1 MEMPKQKKILM
12 PRGAIQK
19 KAEWSG
25 TRGSYLTHIPNL
37 SRDTLE
43 EIEVVPIREPFTYSR
58 VVYDH
63 DRSEYVYEVWEPQ
76 LNAEEKEFLDMIKD
90 SLNRT
95 LEYEWDKMAEK
106 DKKEYLQE
114 AVDSFI
120 KSRGL
125 RLAPASKDKLVYCII
140 RDFVGYGPVDVL
152 MADPRIEDV
161 SCDGTGIPLF
171 IFHQKFESIKT
182 NVVFDDD
189 DGLNSFAVM
198 LGQRCAKQISVANPI
213 LDGTSVEGHR
223 VQATYSHEVTTR
235 GSSFTIR
242 RYKEKP
248 FTPVELVKF
257 GTASAEMVAY
267 LWVAVENGK
276 SMMVCGGTASGKTA
290 TLNSAALFIRP
301 GAKIVSIED
310 TREINL
316 HHENWI
322 PGTTRS
328 GVGGR
333 GPDGKAGGEIDM
345 YALVRAALRQRPNY
359 IVVGEVRGK
368 ETYTMFQAMAT
379 GHPTMSTMHAD
390 SVKSMVNRLEN
401 PPINTPRILLTA
413 LNFVIIQS
421 HARIGDSI
429 VRRMKQIVELV
440 GFEPETN
447 ELITNTVYEWD
458 AATDTF
464 VYKGHSFLFDEIMEM
479 KNMTHE
485 EMEAEFQR
493 RVDIINYMLQKN
505 LIDFREIAKIV
516 VQYWTGSDPELE
528 DNLLKAHIRLRP
540 EEYLAVAWMNTTFAA
555 VGAVVAAFV
564 AALFLLILSIPIV
577 TLLTI
582 FALVAAIP
590 IFFSYMY
597 AFGLP
602 VGYHG
607 KPAGMAKK
615 RGHKIDKRISGAMS
629 FISAMASA
637 DVPVDVIF
645 KELSKQT
652 IYGEVAKEAEWITR
666 DTELL
671 GLDILTAIRK
681 AAQRSPSSK
690 FSDFLQGVVTT
701 STSGGQLKP
710 YFLVKAEQFEKED
723 RLEMRKKME
732 TLGMLA
738 ESFVT
743 VVVAFPLFLVVIM
756 AIMALISKTGS
767 GFVVLLLYVVVALMI
782 PMSQFGFIFV
792 IWNMEQEG

>member
-1 MEMPKQKKILM
+1 MAKRKKVMMPK
-12 PRGAIQK
+12 GALQQ

-25 TRGSYLTHIPNL
+25 PRGSYLTRIPDL
-37 SRDTLE
+37 DRESLE
-43 EIEVVPIREPFTYSR
+43 EIETMPIREPFTYAR
-58 VVYDH
+58 IVYDH

-76 LNAEEKEFLDMIKD
+76 LDEREQKLLDMLKD
-90 SLNRT
+90 SLSRT

-106 DKKEYLQE
+106 DKKEYLEE

-120 KSRGL
+120 RSRGL
-125 RLAPASKDKLVYCII
+125 RLEPASKDKVVYSII

-161 SCDGTGIPLF
+161 SCDGEGIPLF
-171 IFHQKFESIKT
+171 IFHQKYESIKT
-182 NVVFDDD
+182 NVTFHDEDV
-189 DGLNSFAVM
+189 LNSFVVM
-198 LGQRCAKQISVANPI
+198 LGQRCAKQLSVANPI

-223 VQATYSHEVTTR
+223 VQATYSREVTTR

-257 GTASAEMVAY
+257 GTASADMVAY
-267 LWVAVENGK
+267 IWVAIENGK

-316 HHENWI
+316 PHENWI

-328 GVGGR
+328 GVGER

-345 YALVRAALRQRPNY
+345 YDLVRAALRQRPNY
-359 IVVGEVRGK
+359 IIVGEVRGK

-413 LNFVIIQS
+413 LNFVVIQT

-429 VRRMKQIVELV
+429 VRRIKQIVELV

-485 EMEAEFQR
+485 EMEEEFQR
-493 RVDIINYMLQKN
+493 RIDIVNHMLQKN
-505 LIDFREIAKIV
+505 ITDFLDISKIV
-516 VQYWTGSDPELE
+516 VSYYQY
-528 DNLLKAHIRLRP
+528 P
-540 EEYLAVAWMNTTFAA
+540 EETAKRIRDEMGWTDQRAAAPAAGGEA
-555 VGAVVAAFV
+555 VG
-564 AALFLLILSIPIV
+564 
-577 TLLTI
+577 
-582 FALVAAIP
+582 
-590 IFFSYMY
+590 
-597 AFGLP
+597 
-602 VGYHG
+602 
-607 KPAGMAKK
+607 
-615 RGHKIDKRISGAMS
+615 
-629 FISAMASA
+629 
-637 DVPVDVIF
+637 
-645 KELSKQT
+645 
-652 IYGEVAKEAEWITR
+652 
-666 DTELL
+666 
-671 GLDILTAIRK
+671 
-681 AAQRSPSSK
+681 
-690 FSDFLQGVVTT
+690 
-701 STSGGQLKP
+701 
-710 YFLVKAEQFEKED
+710 
-723 RLEMRKKME
+723 
-732 TLGMLA
+732 
-738 ESFVT
+738 
-743 VVVAFPLFLVVIM
+743 
-756 AIMALISKTGS
+756 
-767 GFVVLLLYVVVALMI
+767 
-782 PMSQFGFIFV
+782 
-792 IWNMEQEG
+792 

>member
-1 MEMPKQKKILM
+1 MPKQKKILM

-58 VVYDH
+58 IVYDH

-120 KSRGL
+120 QSRGL
-125 RLAPASKDKLVYCII
+125 RLAPASKDKIVYYII

-152 MADPRIEDV
+152 MNDLRIEDV
-161 SCDGTGIPLF
+161 SCDGTSIPLF
-171 IFHQKFESIKT
+171 IFHQKFESLKT
-182 NVVFDDD
+182 NVIFDDED
-189 DGLNSFAVM
+189 ALNSFAVM
-198 LGQRCAKQISVANPI
+198 LGQRCGKQISVANPI

-223 VQATYSHEVTTR
+223 VQATYSKEVTTR

-267 LWVAVENGK
+267 LWVAVESGK

-316 HHENWI
+316 PHENWI

-328 GVGGR
+328 GVGER

-345 YALVRAALRQRPNY
+345 YDL
-359 IVVGEVRGK
+359 
-368 ETYTMFQAMAT
+368 
-379 GHPTMSTMHAD
+379 
-390 SVKSMVNRLEN
+390 
-401 PPINTPRILLTA
+401 
-413 LNFVIIQS
+413 
-421 HARIGDSI
+421 

-516 VQYWTGSDPELE
+516 VQYYQYPEDTAKRVRE
-528 DNLLKAHIRLRP
+528 EMGWQDHAVMKAV
-540 EEYLAVAWMNTTFAA
+540 EAGGET
-555 VGAVVAAFV
+555 VG
-564 AALFLLILSIPIV
+564 
-577 TLLTI
+577 
-582 FALVAAIP
+582 
-590 IFFSYMY
+590 
-597 AFGLP
+597 
-602 VGYHG
+602 
-607 KPAGMAKK
+607 
-615 RGHKIDKRISGAMS
+615 
-629 FISAMASA
+629 
-637 DVPVDVIF
+637 
-645 KELSKQT
+645 
-652 IYGEVAKEAEWITR
+652 
-666 DTELL
+666 
-671 GLDILTAIRK
+671 
-681 AAQRSPSSK
+681 
-690 FSDFLQGVVTT
+690 
-701 STSGGQLKP
+701 
-710 YFLVKAEQFEKED
+710 
-723 RLEMRKKME
+723 
-732 TLGMLA
+732 
-738 ESFVT
+738 
-743 VVVAFPLFLVVIM
+743 
-756 AIMALISKTGS
+756 
-767 GFVVLLLYVVVALMI
+767 
-782 PMSQFGFIFV
+782 
-792 IWNMEQEG
+792 